1 MDIASIDRGTVISL
15 FYTYLAT
22 VTTIL
27 KINTDTTRVVNNGN
41 ILTDEQDGDNIWKRN
56 TTMTYNYM

>member
-1 MDIASIDRGTVISL
+1 MDIASIDRGTAHISIL
-15 FYTYLAT
+15 YLPGYSDHNF
-22 VTTIL
+22 